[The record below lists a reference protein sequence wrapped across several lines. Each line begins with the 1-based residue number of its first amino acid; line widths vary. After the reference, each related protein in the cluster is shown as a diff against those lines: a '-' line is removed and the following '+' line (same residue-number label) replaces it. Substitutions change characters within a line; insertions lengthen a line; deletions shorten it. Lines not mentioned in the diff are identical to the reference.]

1 MAVIGTNEKMKIFQG
16 KTGIQGRQALYG
28 KLEKSD
34 KVAPGAGNLA
44 FIMAREIMERAGSE
58 TRVLNSAKL
67 PFIWDA
73 SAKTDREDAM
83 KPAHLI
89 EERHDEK
96 LPLVPLP
103 GEQEMERRKLSAN
116 YSHEVKGLTRN
127 INLLHAMFV
136 YQGHTAVVR
145 KNLAAAERRQE
156 AVKLLSGQE
165 REEAEWILKHLELH
179 EQRMNM
185 YFMGIIIFQQI

>member
-16 KTGIQGRQALYG
+16 KTGIQGRHALYG